1 MLYQVKI
8 LMDKLLNLINK
19 IIKRELANLYFLI
32 MKTIDDLAK
41 KFLEL
46 VNACNRRYKL
56 FYK

>member
-1 MLYQVKI
+1 
-8 LMDKLLNLINK
+8 MDKLLNLINK